1 MEAEGHNK
9 GEAHGRKVKD
19 PLGDDEADGEEK
31 VGGRNEGEDEPSNGH
46 HQLPAQGIAF
56 EENFNLGGQRLPR
69 ERIPC
74 FEGCKYE
81 MKDCSDCEQGEQ
93 VARV

>member
-46 HQLPAQGIAF
+46 HQLP
-56 EENFNLGGQRLPR
+56 R

>member
-46 HQLPAQGIAF
+46 HQLPAQGMHLRKTSI
-56 EENFNLGGQRLPR
+56 LGIKAHL
-69 ERIPC
+69 ERGFPVLR
-74 FEGCKYE
+74 
-81 MKDCSDCEQGEQ
+81 
-93 VARV
+93 VANTR

>member
-1 MEAEGHNK
+1 MKRSSHTQTPVEAEGHNK

-46 HQLPAQGIAF
+46 HQLPAHTIAF
-56 EENFNLGGQRLPR
+56 EENFNRSPR
-69 ERIPC
+69 EGVPY
-74 FEGCKYE
+74 FEGCKY
-81 MKDCSDCEQGEQ
+81 
-93 VARV
+93 